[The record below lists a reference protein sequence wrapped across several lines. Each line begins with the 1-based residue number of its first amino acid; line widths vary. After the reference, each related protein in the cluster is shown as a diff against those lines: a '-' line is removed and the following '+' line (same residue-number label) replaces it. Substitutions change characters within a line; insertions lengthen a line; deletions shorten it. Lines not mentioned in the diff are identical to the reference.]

1 MSLSDL
7 ATRKY
12 TTTYTGPLRMLHTRL
27 RMCLSYFFPL
37 FSEIS
42 FICPLFLGAPR
53 LVRTHTNALYA
64 HIPLG
69 CSKPLFHLK
78 FLSNHLE
85 IQLCILSLTKI
96 PT

>member
-42 FICPLFLGAPR
+42 FICPLFFGRSAPR
-53 LVRTHTNALYA
+53 AHAHKCPLRTHTIGLLETPFSFK
-64 HIPLG
+64 ILV
-69 CSKPLFHLK
+69 KP
-78 FLSNHLE
+78 
-85 IQLCILSLTKI
+85 
-96 PT
+96 P